1 MSGPCSFMQIL
12 NIKTKFLMLCK
23 ILCCY
28 FLGFIIYNI
37 INMNLAQTF
46 GEFKLNFIIAKKTYI
61 YGTVFSMRIAHL
73 PAVSLSFLS
82 VSASFNWAWKSIYAH

>member
-28 FLGFIIYNI
+28 FLVFIIYDV
-37 INMNLAQTF
+37 INMKF
-46 GEFKLNFIIAKKTYI
+46 GEFKPNFTITGP
-61 YGTVFSMRIAHL
+61 YGIVQNAQ
-73 PAVSLSFLS
+73 
-82 VSASFNWAWKSIYAH
+82 